1 MNCLPDWSDKM
12 LSLSEFETCSHEFNT
27 KLTSSCD
34 YWRKSET
41 TDQYIMEKQNHISFP
56 AYTNLYYGNYG
67 NFESSSAWGISQRAL
82 IESSSVWD
90 FLYYRAPKSPRANIL
105 GFDYLKLSIL
115 IESETNN
122 FPKPSQITSATEK
135 TRNILPKPF
144 PVISGAGAE
153 KFREE
158 LETME
163 YPEHIKSFYKDS
175 KELVKKLGL
184 FP

>member
-1 MNCLPDWSDKM
+1 M
-12 LSLSEFETCSHEFNT
+12 LNEFDTCSHEFGT
-27 KLTSSCD
+27 KPISSCD
-34 YWRKSET
+34 YWRRSET
-41 TDQYIMEKQNHISFP
+41 TDQVYVMEKHKQISLP
-56 AYTNLYYGNYG
+56 AYTNLYGH
-67 NFESSSAWGISQRAL
+67 FESSSAWGIPQRTL
-82 IESSSVWD
+82 FEDSLVWGFPYD
-90 FLYYRAPKSPRANIL
+90 RAPISPRAYIL
-105 GFDYLKLSIL
+105 GFNYLKWSSIL
-115 IESETNN
+115 ENETNN

-135 TRNILPKPF
+135 PINILPKPF

-153 KFREE
+153 TFKEE

>member
-1 MNCLPDWSDKM
+1 M
-12 LSLSEFETCSHEFNT
+12 LSEFDTCSHEFDT
-27 KLTSSCD
+27 KHISSCD
-34 YWRKSET
+34 YWSRSET
-41 TDQYIMEKQNHISFP
+41 TDQYIMEEHKQINLP
-56 AYTNLYYGNYG
+56 AYTNLFYGH
-67 NFESSSAWGISQRAL
+67 FESSSAWGIPQRTL
-82 IESSSVWD
+82 FEGSLVWG
-90 FLYYRAPKSPRANIL
+90 FPYHRAPKSPRTDIL
-105 GFDYLKLSIL
+105 GFNYLKWSYL

-153 KFREE
+153 KFKEE

-163 YPEHIKSFYKDS
+163 YPEHIKSFYKES

>member
-1 MNCLPDWSDKM
+1 M
-12 LSLSEFETCSHEFNT
+12 LTEFNTCSHEFGT
-27 KLTSSCD
+27 KHPSSCD
-34 YWRKSET
+34 YWSRSET
-41 TDQYIMEKQNHISFP
+41 TDQYIMEEHKQINIP
-56 AYTNLYYGNYG
+56 AYTNLYYSNYG
-67 NFESSSAWGISQRAL
+67 NFESSLAWGIPQRTL
-82 IESSSVWD
+82 FEDSSVWD
-90 FLYYRAPKSPRANIL
+90 FFYYRAPKSPRANIS
-105 GFDYLKLSIL
+105 GFSYLRWSYLR
-115 IESETNN
+115 ESETNN

-153 KFREE
+153 KFKKE

>member
-1 MNCLPDWSDKM
+1 M
-12 LSLSEFETCSHEFNT
+12 LTEFDTCSHEFGT
-27 KLTSSCD
+27 KHPSSCD
-34 YWRKSET
+34 YWSRSKT
-41 TDQYIMEKQNHISFP
+41 TDQYIMEEHKQINIP

-67 NFESSSAWGISQRAL
+67 NFESSLAWGIPQRTL
-82 IESSSVWD
+82 FEGSSVWD

-105 GFDYLKLSIL
+105 GFSYLRWSYLR
-115 IESETNN
+115 ESETNN
-122 FPKPSQITSATEK
+122 FPKSSQITSATEK

-144 PVISGAGAE
+144 PVISGLGAE
-153 KFREE
+153 KFQKE

-163 YPEHIKSFYKDS
+163 YSEHIKSFYKDS

>member
-1 MNCLPDWSDKM
+1 MNCLPDWRHEM
-12 LSLSEFETCSHEFNT
+12 LSEFDTCSHEFDT
-27 KLTSSCD
+27 KPTSSCD

-41 TDQYIMEKQNHISFP
+41 TYPYIMEKQRHISLP
-56 AYTNLYYGNYG
+56 AYTNLYYGN
-67 NFESSSAWGISQRAL
+67 FESSFAWGIPQRTL
-82 IESSSVWD
+82 FEGSSVWD

-105 GFDYLKLSIL
+105 GFNYLRWSYLR
-115 IESETNN
+115 ESETNN

-153 KFREE
+153 KFKEE